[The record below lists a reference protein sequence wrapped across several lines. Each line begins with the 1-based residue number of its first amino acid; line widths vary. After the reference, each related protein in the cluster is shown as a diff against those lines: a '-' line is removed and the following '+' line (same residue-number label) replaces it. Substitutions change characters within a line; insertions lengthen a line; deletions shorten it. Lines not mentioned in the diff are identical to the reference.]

1 MTEKNKEN
9 IIKNHILKIETS
21 NNPYYDISIRI
32 TEVDY
37 HVRQSGKPS
46 ISIGYY
52 LTKTS
57 KLDSK
62 WNLETHKTTKLLGTF
77 ESIFIAANR
86 AEKLKQLGI

>member
-1 MTEKNKEN
+1 MTEDKKKN

-37 HVRQSGKPS
+37 HVRESGKPS

-57 KLDSK
+57 KQVMI
-62 WNLETHKTTKLLGTF
+62 TTSTKEDF
-77 ESIFIAANR
+77 PSV
-86 AEKLKQLGI
+86 

>member
-9 IIKNHILKIETS
+9 IIKNHILKIETT
-21 NNPYYDISIRI
+21 NNPYYDINIKI
-32 TEVDY
+32 TKVDY

-52 LTKTS
+52 LITTS

-62 WNLETHKTTKLLGTF
+62 WSLEKHKTSKLLGTF

-86 AEKLKQLGI
+86 AEKLEQLGI

>member
-9 IIKNHILKIETS
+9 IIKNYILKIETS

-32 TEVDY
+32 TKVDY
-37 HVRQSGKPS
+37 GKS
-46 ISIGYY
+46 TISIGYY
-52 LTKTS
+52 LKKTS

-62 WNLETHKTTKLLGTF
+62 WNLETHKTSKLLGTF
-77 ESIFIAANR
+77 ESIFIADNR